1 MSGWRTIRSMCRQ
14 SRSDIAILF
23 TTMLLTIIFDLTI
36 AIEVGLALAVVLFVR
51 RIMETSK
58 ISVLRDEMELH
69 HDGEDGDVQ
78 LSIPKGVEVYEI
90 NGPLFFGV
98 ATKFEEMATMRDAM
112 PIRIVRMRKVSFID
126 STGLHNLEIFIEA
139 AIKSGQQVILSGVNK
154 RVYNAIESAGI
165 VEKLGKEN
173 VLDHIDLAL
182 ARAEELAK
190 RINE

>member
-23 TTMLLTIIFDLTI
+23 TTMILTIIFDLTI
-36 AIEVGLALAVVLFVR
+36 AIEVGLIMAVILFVR

-58 ISVLRDEMELH
+58 ISVLRDEMDLH
-69 HDGEDGDVQ
+69 HDGEDGDVH

-98 ATKFEEMATMRDAM
+98 ATKFEEMTSMRDAM

-139 AIKSGQQVILSGVNK
+139 AVKAGQQVILSGVNK
-154 RVYNAIESAGI
+154 RVYSAIESAGI

-173 VLDHIDLAL
+173 VLDHIDKAL
-182 ARAEELAK
+182 ERAEKLAEQMK
-190 RINE
+190 